1 MMKEPNSALWWVGG
15 GAMVFLAAVLYV
27 PFLRDLFHF
36 ASLHLIDLA
45 ICLSAGAVSILWFEC
60 LKVFRRGR
68 ALAQPIRP

>member
-1 MMKEPNSALWWVGG
+1 M
-15 GAMVFLAAVLYV
+15 
-27 PFLRDLFHF
+27 
-36 ASLHLIDLA
+36 ASVRLIDLA